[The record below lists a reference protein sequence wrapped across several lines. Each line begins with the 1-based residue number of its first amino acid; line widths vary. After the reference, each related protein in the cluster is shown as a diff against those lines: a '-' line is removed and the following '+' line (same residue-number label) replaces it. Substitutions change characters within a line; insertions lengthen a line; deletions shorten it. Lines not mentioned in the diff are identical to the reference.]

1 MTAPTAPGAADAARR
16 AELAAALDRVRARI
30 AAAGGADL
38 LPVTKFHPAGDLAL
52 LADLGVRAVGRTGS
66 RRRGRNTTASAGS
79 PRST

>member
-52 LADLGVRAVGRTGS
+52 LADLGVRAVGENREQEARAKHDSLG
-66 RRRGRNTTASAGS
+66 GVPALH
-79 PRST
+79 